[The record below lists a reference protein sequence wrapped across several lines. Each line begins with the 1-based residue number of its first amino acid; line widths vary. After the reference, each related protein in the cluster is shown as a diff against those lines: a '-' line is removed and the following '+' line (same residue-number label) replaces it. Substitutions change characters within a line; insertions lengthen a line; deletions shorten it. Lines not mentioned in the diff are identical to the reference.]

1 MPEQIVLRPYQL
13 ESVEALRQG
22 IRDGHRAQL
31 LVAPTGAGKTVM
43 AAHLLGEAQ
52 RRGSRASF
60 VVDRVSLVDQTSMTL
75 DRYGIDHGV
84 VQAGHWRRRSS
95 TPIQVCSA
103 QTLEK
108 RGFLP
113 DTQLLIVDEAHC
125 TRQQTTEFIRS
136 GAAKVLGLTAT
147 PFTEGLSR
155 LYTNVVNVT
164 TTNKLIDE
172 GYLVP
177 LKVYAAKAI
186 DMSGAKV
193 VGGEWAEREIEERG
207 TQIVGDI
214 VNEWVDKTQKHF
226 GGPAKTIVFSATVA
240 HGDELCRQFQ
250 AAGFN
255 FVQVSYKD
263 GNDERRRQVIE
274 EFRRPH
280 SAIHGLVSCEAL
292 TKGFDVPDVL
302 VGIAA
307 RPYRKSFSSHIQQLG
322 RVMRTAPGKEF
333 ALWLDHCILEG
344 TPVLTD
350 RGLVP
355 IEQVQATDRLWD
367 GVEWVAHGGPIYK
380 GVRDVISY
388 AGLTATAEHLVST
401 PEGWRAFGEVAGEQG
416 RILQTGLGWAAIREC
431 DGRVARGV
439 VAGATQPSGDSRP
452 VRMRDLWLS
461 VSDLAAQFADWAD
474 QGLRR
479 LQSAGASVPSVASAQ
494 GRSDAIKVPQ
504 SSGQGVS
511 QLRRAWHRVS
521 VRFGSR
527 GLSMDPRQPWDRGAA
542 SGAGPHRQRLALRT
556 GKSALGHAA
565 AEPHEP
571 AKLGRLRRALARF
584 SASLSRGA
592 IRGRDAASAVLRPA
606 DERADRREVREAVPQ
621 AQGRVWD
628 IRDAGPRNRFTAAGL
643 LVHNCGNYLRFYDDQ
658 QSVFRDGV
666 RGLEDGELDKKAR
679 KEPEEHEVKQ
689 LKCAGCG
696 FVLPGGAL
704 TCPACGHARPMRQS
718 LLEAVPG
725 MMVEVD
731 GAGVKP
737 NGKPV
742 PPWLSNR
749 AAILAQL
756 TYMGLEKKK
765 GDVRAAESWVRA
777 NYRDLYL
784 ELPSRDWRLNS
795 ELAVEPS
802 PALRTVVRQNFIKWI
817 KKREAERAAA

>member
-84 VQAGHWRRRSS
+84 VQAGHWRRRGS

-333 ALWLDHCILEG
+333 ALWLDHC
-344 TPVLTD
+344 
-350 RGLVP
+350 
-355 IEQVQATDRLWD
+355 
-367 GVEWVAHGGPIYK
+367 
-380 GVRDVISY
+380 
-388 AGLTATAEHLVST
+388 
-401 PEGWRAFGEVAGEQG
+401 
-416 RILQTGLGWAAIREC
+416 
-431 DGRVARGV
+431 
-439 VAGATQPSGDSRP
+439 
-452 VRMRDLWLS
+452 
-461 VSDLAAQFADWAD
+461 
-474 QGLRR
+474 
-479 LQSAGASVPSVASAQ
+479 
-494 GRSDAIKVPQ
+494 
-504 SSGQGVS
+504 
-511 QLRRAWHRVS
+511 
-521 VRFGSR
+521 
-527 GLSMDPRQPWDRGAA
+527 
-542 SGAGPHRQRLALRT
+542 
-556 GKSALGHAA
+556 
-565 AEPHEP
+565 
-571 AKLGRLRRALARF
+571 
-584 SASLSRGA
+584 
-592 IRGRDAASAVLRPA
+592 
-606 DERADRREVREAVPQ
+606 
-621 AQGRVWD
+621 
-628 IRDAGPRNRFTAAGL
+628 
-643 LVHNCGNYLRFYDDQ
+643 GNYLRFYDDQ

-718 LLEAVPG
+718 LLDAVPG
-725 MMVEVD
+725 TMVEVD
-731 GAGVKP
+731 GAGMKP

-756 TYMGLEKKK
+756 TTIGLERKK

-784 ELPSRDWRLNS
+784 ELPAREWRLNPD
-795 ELAVEPS
+795 LAIEPS
-802 PALRTVVRQNFIKWI
+802 AALRTVVRQNFLKWI